1 MSKYSNQ
8 NLKKQPV
15 EHTLK
20 GPRQAVIHSM
30 QRFYSLGY
38 GEIADWS
45 PLEPTETP
53 GEVRTTMMKYWLL
66 P

>member
-1 MSKYSNQ
+1 MGETPKTALPPQDRAAS
-8 NLKKQPV
+8 L
-15 EHTLK
+15 
-20 GPRQAVIHSM
+20 IHSM

-53 GEVRTTMMKYWLL
+53 GEVKTTMMKYWLL

>member
-1 MSKYSNQ
+1 MGETPKTAQ
-8 NLKKQPV
+8 I
-15 EHTLK
+15 TL
-20 GPRQAVIHSM
+20 IHSM
-30 QRFYSLGY
+30 QMFYSLGY

-53 GEVRTTMMKYWLL
+53 GEVMTTMMKYWLL